1 MQPNSV
7 ALTTRSSARANSA
20 TPLCTTSTIIHPTL
34 MSQEPEA

>member
-7 ALTTRSSARANSA
+7 APTTRSPARANSA
-20 TPLCTTSTIIHPTL
+20 TPLCTTTISVRPTL